1 MGSVIGTNL
10 FLARNARA
18 ASCQKQGAM
27 SCDLHK
33 VGVPGVLAMLDA
45 VIDSQPLRK
54 CACVL
59 LSCMS
64 FNQKWKE
71 GKWKGFQAR
80 AFVRF
85 RSLFLDF
92 GLCSDACPVRSL
104 AYPILPSL
112 VIHHRRFGK
121 YDCKRLVLVPKSL
134 IRSAVFSQP
143 ELYQ

>member
-64 FNQKWKE
+64 FNQKWKGE
-71 GKWKGFQAR
+71 NGKGFKR
-80 AFVRF
+80 AFR
-85 RSLFLDF
+85 
-92 GLCSDACPVRSL
+92 A
-104 AYPILPSL
+104 
-112 VIHHRRFGK
+112 
-121 YDCKRLVLVPKSL
+121 
-134 IRSAVFSQP
+134 FSFAFS
-143 ELYQ
+143 